1 MDIAGVLTLL
11 ETAHEAATAV
21 DIERVTLTK
30 ATPEQRLQLV
40 YLPGA
45 AHPVPVRVPGDHPSA
60 GVPPG
65 GSLSL
70 GWAGP
75 APPGAT
81 RVGVDERLRLHLEI
95 LWLQPDCCGPGPS
108 GYAPV
113 EN

>member
-1 MDIAGVLTLL
+1 MDIAGVHTLL

-70 GWAGP
+70 GWA
-75 APPGAT
+75 AVT
-81 RVGVDERLRLHLEI
+81 RMGRCHSDGLDQHPLE
-95 LWLQPDCCGPGPS
+95 LL
-108 GYAPV
+108 V
-113 EN
+113 LE